1 MKLKLLFLLSLLLF
15 ACEKPEPV
23 LGDTHEH
30 ADFKVYLNGE
40 AYDFAQDKY
49 MSTDERKLSNFTHL
63 HGGDGEIIH
72 KHMTT
77 VTLGDFFE
85 SLNMY
90 FDEECFMLDGEDIPS
105 SDGPPSFCNDETNTL
120 KFYVNG
126 KRNSEFGDYELSDLD
141 QILISYGD
149 ENSEG
154 IEAQLTSVSDRA
166 CIQSEKCPE
175 RGSPTDESD
184 CSASD
189 DCVPEL

>member
-1 MKLKLLFLLSLLLF
+1 MQTRLKLFFVLSLLLF
-15 ACEKPEPV
+15 ACEKPEPI
-23 LGDTHEH
+23 LGDVHEH

-49 MSTDERKLSNFTHL
+49 MSTDSHKLSNFTHL

-72 KHMTT
+72 KHMSTI
-77 VTLGDFFE
+77 TLADFFQ
-85 SLNMY
+85 SLGMQFN
-90 FDEECFMLDGEDIPS
+90 EECFVTDDFTS
-105 SDGPPSFCNDETNTL
+105 YCNDKTNTL

-126 KRNSEFGDYELSDLD
+126 KRNGEFGEYELSDLD

-149 ENSEG
+149 DSSEE
-154 IEAQLTSVSDRA
+154 IEAQLASVSDRA

-189 DCVPEL
+189 DCVPTLK